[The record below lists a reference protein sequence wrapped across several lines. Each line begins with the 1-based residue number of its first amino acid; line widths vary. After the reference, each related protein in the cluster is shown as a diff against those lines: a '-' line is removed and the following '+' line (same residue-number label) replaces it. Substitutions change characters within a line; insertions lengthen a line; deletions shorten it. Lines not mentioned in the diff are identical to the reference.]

1 MNQKF
6 SNKKK
11 AEGRVGRDDYSLR
24 QHYLDQLEFLPGVK
38 HLLELATLRD
48 DGYTPAVQSASDY
61 SYSATNY
68 AGNHYRLVGDASGMQ
83 HFGWML
89 KLSNELYSSIHWPV
103 LQLGVRFSNQSF
115 QMKT

>member
-1 MNQKF
+1 MQSIDESGWAWYIPLHNGTVSVGVVMNQTL

-38 HLLELATLRD
+38 NLLEFATLRD
-48 DGYTPAVQSASDY
+48 DGYTPVVQSASDY

-83 HFGWML
+83 CVG
-89 KLSNELYSSIHWPV
+89 
-103 LQLGVRFSNQSF
+103 
-115 QMKT
+115 